1 MILIYNEYW
10 FSTCAIMFV
19 ASNSRFARRKPFECF
34 ASFPNFGNQDFIFI
48 GIKNF
53 RCYSVLNMRFFFK
66 PMLWWVLSAWQ
77 NNAQVFVSFG
87 GREVWFL
94 VPRCQMKGKT
104 HKTQTCFELNIVF
117 VWHCATHL
125 QVNSNTLVK
134 VKQMRRPMQIAPW
147 MQKLFHEVFH
157 MIPNTKKNVCFVL

>member
-1 MILIYNEYW
+1 MNTGFPRALSCSWHPIPGLPAENHLN
-10 FSTCAIMFV
+10 V
-19 ASNSRFARRKPFECF
+19 LRL
-34 ASFPNFGNQDFIFI
+34 SFPNFGNQDFIFI